1 MELQSIQE
9 KLNTLLEG
17 SERRIVFW
25 YDEDAAYSED
35 IEALNINA
43 KTVRLTGNNNFAVKL
58 LLEHQDEENNYL
70 VYAPFKRPEDKE
82 NFLADIFYYSKHFYS
97 DKLTQLVNVEL
108 SSFKRRITG
117 IEVRLDFMQMEPVSD
132 VVKPRRLQA
141 FFVDENNNKISFTVP
156 ITADI
161 SSKNPGDRLIQE
173 KFTLKSGRYKRS
185 SEYFLVLSD
194 IEDESLEISRYKFEI
209 DISGDKFRV

>member
-58 LLEHQDEENNYL
+58 LLEHQDVENNYL

-82 NFLADIFYYSKHFYS
+82 NFLANIFYYSK
-97 DKLTQLVNVEL
+97 
-108 SSFKRRITG
+108 
-117 IEVRLDFMQMEPVSD
+117 
-132 VVKPRRLQA
+132 A
-141 FFVDENNNKISFTVP
+141 FLL
-156 ITADI
+156 
-161 SSKNPGDRLIQE
+161 R
-173 KFTLKSGRYKRS
+173 
-185 SEYFLVLSD
+185 
-194 IEDESLEISRYKFEI
+194 
-209 DISGDKFRV
+209 